1 MPLSILFVMR
11 HSGFVRNFEA
21 ALDELARRGHRIE
34 IVFELPRDQAEVAD
48 ALAARYETVTW
59 DAAPSRPSRW
69 TAVAYALRRSIDGLR
84 YRSAVY
90 DAAPKLRRRGMKG
103 LPGWLRALTALP
115 PLRREPV
122 LRVLTTA
129 LRRLDEALP
138 VPRSV
143 DAELAGRAPDRAL
156 VTPLVDGPT
165 QSDWVRGARRRGIPT
180 ALAVTSWDNLTNK
193 GRIHDDL
200 DAVLVWNDAQVREA
214 VELHGVPAARVRAT
228 GAHSYDHWF
237 EWSPREDKRAFCER
251 VGLPSDRPLVLYLC
265 SSPFIAPAEPEFV
278 LRWLRSLRETAPAT
292 LRHAGVLV
300 RPHPANGA
308 VWGGTSLAGLEPA
321 VIWPARGADPRN
333 PAAKADYY
341 DTLVHCDAAVG
352 VNTSAIVEL
361 AIAGRPAFTVLDDD
375 FRETQEGTLH
385 FAYLTHEGGGALRVA
400 DSLPA
405 HYEQL
410 AAALDGTGPAR
421 TGFVRDFV
429 RPYGLDVPAA
439 PCFADEVEKLTP
451 TAPVHHPGPADL
463 ALRALLAPVAA
474 ALPAP
479 GGKDRRFG
487 RWRRRRWRRR
497 MAKRTRQG
505 IRRARRRVGALRER
519 VRA

>member
-21 ALDELARRGHRIE
+21 ALDELARRGHRIH
-34 IVFELPRDQAEVAD
+34 IAFERHRDQAEVAE
-48 ALAARYETVTW
+48 ALSARHVRVTW
-59 DAAPSRPSRW
+59 DEAAARPGRW
-69 TAVAYALRRSIDGLR
+69 GAVAYALRGSIDGLR
-84 YRSAVY
+84 YRSTVY

-103 LPGWLRALTALP
+103 LPAWLRALTAVQLM
-115 PLRREPV
+115 RREPV
-122 LRVLTTA
+122 LRALTAA
-129 LRRLDEALP
+129 LKRLDEALP
-138 VPRSV
+138 IVPAV
-143 DAELAGRAPDRAL
+143 DAELAARTPDRVL

-214 VELHGVPAARVRAT
+214 VELHGIPATRIKAT

-237 EWSPREDKRAFCER
+237 EWSASGDKRDFCER
-251 VGLPSDRPLVLYLC
+251 VGLPPDGPLVLYLC

-278 LRWLRSLRETAPAT
+278 LRWLRLLRETAPTT
-292 LRHAGVLV
+292 LRHASVLV

-308 VWGGTSLAGLEPA
+308 VWEGRSLAGLEPA
-321 VIWPARGADPRN
+321 VTWPAAGADPRN
-333 PAAKADYY
+333 PATKADYY
-341 DTLVHCDAAVG
+341 DTLLHCDAAVG
-352 VNTSAIVEL
+352 INTSAIVEL

-400 DSLPA
+400 DSLPE

-410 AAALDGTGPAR
+410 AAALDGGGPASA
-421 TGFVRDFV
+421 GFVRTFI
-429 RPYGLDVPAA
+429 RPFGLDTPAA
-439 PCFADEVEKLTP
+439 PRFADEVERLTAA
-451 TAPVHHPGPADL
+451 APVHRPGPTDL
-463 ALRALLAPVAA
+463 ALRAFLAPVAA

-479 GGKDRRFG
+479 GAKERRFG
-487 RWRRRRWRRR
+487 RRRRRRWRRR
-497 MAKRTRQG
+497 VAKRARLG
-505 IRRARRRVGALRER
+505 MRRARRLVGALRER
-519 VRA
+519 VRP